1 MRVPGEGGPKG
12 ALADACAVA
21 EEETGQQKR
30 PRFSS
35 LPQNPSPGLFAM
47 KHPLT
52 YVETSIDYHLCT
64 HPKYK
69 FTKESHCSSSIP
81 LTQKQFLHHMVKPSR
96 LSGRA
101 GSGLRGRAG
110 DKEGGSPLEPR
121 NRGFAATAAG
131 RGQEPWRCGP
141 CHAPA
146 LKGGRWGLST
156 IPTSPYAAPRLHV
169 APFSTFLVSSSLKA
183 MPNSHLIPA
192 ATREKQSPGS
202 HNPVG

>member
-1 MRVPGEGGPKG
+1 MNDHDHCPSEATSALLLLFPRRADRGGVRVRVPGEGGPNG

-35 LPQNPSPGLFAM
+35 LPQNPSPGLFAV

-52 YVETSIDYHLCT
+52 YVETSMDYHLCT

-121 NRGFAATAAG
+121 SRGFAATAAG
-131 RGQEPWRCGP
+131 RGQ
-141 CHAPA
+141 
-146 LKGGRWGLST
+146 
-156 IPTSPYAAPRLHV
+156 
-169 APFSTFLVSSSLKA
+169 
-183 MPNSHLIPA
+183 
-192 ATREKQSPGS
+192 
-202 HNPVG
+202 